1 MTIYRRRYRDPKEH
15 RWVNE
20 CAETR
25 GRRILARGATLRRK
39 EARDRDRS
47 LRTQSGQVGHR
58 AVFECARGRVRWA
71 SGKAF
76 SEFLQSR
83 QTCRHRCKLRLCKLL
98 LLRIGRQFTCMD
110 PLLLNAELVLGD
122 DAVELVDKQSISA
135 GHINALP
142 REVGAVTLGA
152 ITAPM
157 RLQIRRSRLAN
168 APTQGQA
175 DGSMY
180 IDWGPNQSCCLYH
193 CVLTERRSCGLAV
206 CLNSREFADF
216 VIEVHGQPALL
227 WQACVFPYRR
237 RAQWNSERRLNAQ
250 LGWVERDPVMT
261 LAVRIAGKLK
271 RAAEVEIRLPRIA
284 QRPPAIVALKI
295 DKRFRSIASAVS
307 GHDLAR
313 TRGSTA
319 VAWCDS

>member
-1 MTIYRRRYRDPKEH
+1 MRCIQRGPLIHPDVIVRNEWAPSVGISGHLRRYARQRAPLVEQVGRDARYH
-15 RWVNE
+15 
-20 CAETR
+20 
-25 GRRILARGATLRRK
+25 RILAGGTRRF
-39 EARDRDRS
+39 ARKKLEIVIDRFE
-47 LRTQSGQVGHR
+47 LNSGQVGHR

-135 GHINALP
+135 GHVNALP
-142 REVGAVTLGA
+142 QEVGAVTLGA

-157 RLQIRRSRLAN
+157 RLQIGKSRLAN

-180 IDWGPNQSCCLYH
+180 IDWGPNQSRFLYH

-206 CLNSREFADF
+206 CLTSREFA
-216 VIEVHGQPALL
+216 
-227 WQACVFPYRR
+227 
-237 RAQWNSERRLNAQ
+237 
-250 LGWVERDPVMT
+250 
-261 LAVRIAGKLK
+261 
-271 RAAEVEIRLPRIA
+271 
-284 QRPPAIVALKI
+284 
-295 DKRFRSIASAVS
+295 
-307 GHDLAR
+307 
-313 TRGSTA
+313 
-319 VAWCDS
+319 